1 MSTNKDKVNKKV
13 QEPQATYA
21 IQHSF
26 SHYEEDVYTKV
37 AVQDLMTFGIYSII
51 QKKETC
57 TFERLVAECFL
68 LFPKVFGLKRY
79 PQWPDT
85 LKFDRA
91 TRTLREKG
99 LIMGGIGGKQS
110 PGEITLTELGK
121 KIANQT
127 EDALNNKRPI
137 LYRKMPKSS
146 STVRS
151 VDDKLIE
158 YIKNNLHFKKY
169 LNDPKSF
176 TISEPDFRN
185 ILRCTLE
192 TPLRVVKQNIEYFK
206 QLAKSYN
213 KREIIDFLSFCEN
226 KFFKK
231 VEKKMEFV
239 KR

>member
-1 MSTNKDKVNKKV
+1 MSTKKNKANKKV

-26 SHYEEDVYTKV
+26 SNYKEDVYTKIV
-37 AVQDLMTFGIYSII
+37 VQDLMTFGIYSII

-68 LFPKVFGLKRY
+68 FFPKVFGLKRY

-99 LIMGGIGGKQS
+99 LIMGGAGGKGS
-110 PGEITLTELGK
+110 PGVITLTELGK
-121 KIANQT
+121 KIAKQT
-127 EDALNNKRPI
+127 EDILNNKSSIHRSKPT
-137 LYRKMPKSS
+137 KSGP
-146 STVRS
+146 TDRS
-151 VDDKLIE
+151 IDDKLIKYLKE
-158 YIKNNLHFKKY
+158 NLHFKKY
-169 LNDPKSF
+169 LNNSERF

-192 TPLRVVKQNIEYFK
+192 TPWSVVKQNLEYFK

-213 KREIIDFLSFCEN
+213 DKQILDFLFFCEN
-226 KFFKK
+226 KFFNQG
-231 VEKKMEFV
+231 EKNG
-239 KR
+239 

>member
-1 MSTNKDKVNKKV
+1 VKKNINKLNKSKANSNN
-13 QEPQATYA
+13 QNLISPYK
-21 IQHSF
+21 
-26 SHYEEDVYTKV
+26 EDVYSKIV
-37 AVQDLMTFGIYSII
+37 IQDLMTFGIYSVI

-121 KIANQT
+121 KLAKRI
-127 EDALNNKRPI
+127 EDVLNNKNPVI
-137 LYRKMPKSS
+137 YRKIQKSS

-158 YIKNNLHFKKY
+158 YIRENTHFKKY
-169 LNDPKSF
+169 IINPKSF

-192 TPLRVVKQNIEYFK
+192 TPLRIVKQNIEYFK
-206 QLAKSYN
+206 RLAESYN
-213 KREIIDFLSFCEN
+213 EKEIIDFLSFCEN
-226 KFFKK
+226 NFKSRS
-231 VEKKMEFV
+231 KKWLNNCQ
-239 KR
+239 

>member
-1 MSTNKDKVNKKV
+1 MSNYKNKTKIHKVE
-13 QEPQATYA
+13 EPITAYT
-21 IQHSF
+21 IQHS
-26 SHYEEDVYTKV
+26 SRHYEEDVYAKIS
-37 AVQDLMTFGIYSII
+37 VQDLMTLGIYSVI

-57 TFERLVAECFL
+57 TFERMVAECFL
-68 LFPKVFGLKRY
+68 LFPKIFGIKRY

-99 LIMGGIGGKQS
+99 LTMGGIGGKQS
-110 PGEITLTELGK
+110 SGEITLTELGK
-121 KIANQT
+121 KVANET
-127 EDALNNKRPI
+127 EDILNNKKPI
-137 LYRKMPKSS
+137 HSGKIMKSS

-151 VDDKLIE
+151 IDDKLIE
-158 YIKNNLHFKKY
+158 YLKSNQHFKKY

-192 TPLRVVKQNIEYFK
+192 TSLRVVKQNLDYFK

-213 KREIIDFLSFCEN
+213 ESEMLDFLFYCEN
-226 KFFKK
+226 KFFSKK
-231 VEKKMEFV
+231 IEKNG
-239 KR
+239 

>member
-1 MSTNKDKVNKKV
+1 MAKKNKNKLN
-13 QEPQATYA
+13 EPISVYSGSRSINTYD
-21 IQHSF
+21 
-26 SHYEEDVYTKV
+26 EEIYAQI
-37 AVQDLMTFGIYSII
+37 AVQDLMLFGIYSVI
-51 QKKETC
+51 KNKETC

-85 LKFDRA
+85 LKLDRQ

-99 LIMGGIGGKQS
+99 LTMGGIGGKDS

-121 KIANQT
+121 NIVKQV
-127 EDALNNKRPI
+127 EDSLNNNKTIPFSKR
-137 LYRKMPKSS
+137 PKSS

-151 VDDKLIE
+151 IDDKLIE
-158 YIKNNLHFKKY
+158 YIKSNLHFKKY

-192 TPLRVVKQNIEYFK
+192 TPWRVVKQNLEYFK

-213 KREIIDFLSFCEN
+213 EQQIIDFLSFCEN
-226 KFFKK
+226 KFFNQG
-231 VEKKMEFV
+231 EKNG
-239 KR
+239 